1 MASSSSSAS
10 ISKKRKR
17 VVLPLEIKIAIL
29 DRLNAGA
36 TQAKLA
42 DEYGIGRSTV
52 GDIKKSEDKIRSFAS
67 TMESMA
73 MSKKGRKVMRLAD
86 DDRLDKA
93 VYLWFAQKRS
103 QDMPVSGPVLCE
115 KAVQLHEQLHESESV
130 PPFQA
135 SRGWLWRFCQRHG
148 IRQLSLQGE
157 KVSSDTSAVEPFKEE
172 LQQLLERESL
182 TLEHLYNCDETGL
195 CYRMLPSKT
204 LASRSEK
211 GASGMKKQKDRVT
224 LMACSNATGMHK
236 LPMMFIGKAA
246 NPRCFKNINKKAL
259 PVHYYSQKNAWVN
272 SEIFNDWF
280 HNQFVPAVTKH
291 LKEKGLPV
299 KALLLLDNA
308 PAHPDAAS
316 LVSQE
321 GTIKAMYLPPNTTAL
336 FQPMDQGV
344 LEAFKRRYRKA
355 MLQKLLLEDQEGRS
369 IIQFVKQINMKDVVY
384 MTAAA
389 WDELPPLTLAKS
401 WRKLLHTGDTNKQS
415 SSAEPEESD
424 PTSSEKQCKELAC
437 QLDASLQDEDIS
449 EWMNVDSDDQGYQ
462 LLSDDGIVQLVTQ
475 PDTTEEDDEE
485 DESEERHD
493 IPSCG
498 EVKDMLD
505 RCLLWYERQDESTST
520 SLLLLKRIR
529 NLAAIKRFTN
539 LKQLKLDSFL
549 AQSE

>member
-29 DRLNAGA
+29 DRLKAGA

-42 DEYGIGRSTV
+42 DEYGIGRLTV

-93 VYLWFAQKRS
+93 VYLWFAQKWS

-211 GASGMKKQKDRVT
+211 GASGMKKQKDR
-224 LMACSNATGMHK
+224 
-236 LPMMFIGKAA
+236 
-246 NPRCFKNINKKAL
+246 
-259 PVHYYSQKNAWVN
+259 
-272 SEIFNDWF
+272 
-280 HNQFVPAVTKH
+280 
-291 LKEKGLPV
+291 
-299 KALLLLDNA
+299 
-308 PAHPDAAS
+308 
-316 LVSQE
+316 
-321 GTIKAMYLPPNTTAL
+321 
-336 FQPMDQGV
+336 
-344 LEAFKRRYRKA
+344 
-355 MLQKLLLEDQEGRS
+355 
-369 IIQFVKQINMKDVVY
+369 
-384 MTAAA
+384 
-389 WDELPPLTLAKS
+389 
-401 WRKLLHTGDTNKQS
+401 
-415 SSAEPEESD
+415 
-424 PTSSEKQCKELAC
+424 SSEL
-437 QLDASLQDEDIS
+437 
-449 EWMNVDSDDQGYQ
+449 
-462 LLSDDGIVQLVTQ
+462 
-475 PDTTEEDDEE
+475 
-485 DESEERHD
+485 
-493 IPSCG
+493 
-498 EVKDMLD
+498 
-505 RCLLWYERQDESTST
+505 
-520 SLLLLKRIR
+520 
-529 NLAAIKRFTN
+529 
-539 LKQLKLDSFL
+539 
-549 AQSE
+549 